1 MFDGEHLRCS
11 VGSRSAFDKR
21 GIGMASHR
29 IGEFLVKDGV
39 IKANQLEKAMEIQ
52 RKTGQRLGVILVE
65 QGFVKEQQ
73 IAKAMEKLYQI
84 PSVDLSSFDLDPNVV
99 KMVGRDVCEKNCIIP
114 VMKQGN
120 VLVVAFSDPSNIFLR
135 DDLSFLTRSRIQVVV
150 APEVSILAAVN
161 RYFGEKMAAVTL
173 QSKMTDKGEEEF
185 ALEGAGS
192 GLEFLTTDGLNGG
205 ATDDAPI
212 VKFVNMVL
220 AEALKK
226 RASDIHFEPYE
237 RRFRIRLRIDGV
249 LQDAMDPPQGSS
261 AAIVSR
267 LKIMSRMDIAEK
279 RKPQDG
285 RIKARTAAGKEIDF
299 RVSTIPT
306 MWGEKVCLRLLDKSN
321 LQLDMTKLGFEPDD
335 LKLFRDSIHLPQ
347 GMVLITGPTGS
358 GKTTTIYSA
367 LQELNT
373 PDVNISTAEDP
384 IEFNFEGINQ
394 VQMNP
399 DISLTFSAA
408 LKSFLRQDPDIIMV
422 GEIRDLETAEIAFKA
437 ASTGHLVVSTLH
449 TNDAPSTIV
458 RLTEM
463 GIQNY
468 LITSTVS
475 LVVAQR
481 LVGRVCENC
490 KHPIEVNSQALVNLG
505 VEPNEIGDYQ
515 LAKGKGCS
523 FCNNTGIK
531 GRLAIY
537 ELMPIT
543 EKVKDAV
550 IKGASS
556 NDLRRLARVE
566 GMRTLR
572 RSALLKL
579 KRGQTTIEEVL
590 GASVKD
596 T

>member
-1 MFDGEHLRCS
+1 M
-11 VGSRSAFDKR
+11 SA
-21 GIGMASHR
+21 HR
-29 IGEFLVKDGV
+29 IGEFLIMEGV
-39 IKANQLEKAMEIQ
+39 IKAQQLEKALEIQ
-52 RKTGQRLGVILVE
+52 RKTGQRFGVVLVE
-65 QGFVKEQQ
+65 QGFVKEFQ
-73 IAKAMEKLYQI
+73 IAKALEKLYQI
-84 PSVDLSSFDLDPNVV
+84 PSVDLTKFEIDSTVV
-99 KMVGRDVCEKNCIIP
+99 KLVPRDFCEKNCVIP

-135 DDLSFLTRSRIQVVV
+135 DDLSFLTRSKIQVVV
-150 APEVSILAAVN
+150 APDVSILNAIN

-173 QSKMTDKGEEEF
+173 QSKVSDKGEEEF

-192 GLEFLTTDGLNGG
+192 GIEFLSTETGG
-205 ATDDAPI
+205 PGGTSEDAPI

-220 AEALKK
+220 ADALKK

-237 RRFRIRLRIDGV
+237 KRFRIRFRIDGS
-249 LQDAMDPPQGSS
+249 LQDAMDPPQGTTN
-261 AAIVSR
+261 AIVSR
-267 LKIMSRMDIAEK
+267 LKIMSKMDIAEK

-285 RIKARTAAGKEIDF
+285 RIKARSSKGKEIDF

-321 LQLDMTKLGFEPDD
+321 LKLDMTLLGFEPDD
-335 LKLFRDSIHLPQ
+335 LKLFRDCIHLPQ
-347 GMVLITGPTGS
+347 GLVLITGPTGS

-399 DISLTFSAA
+399 DIDLNFSVA
-408 LKSFLRQDPDIIMV
+408 LKAFLRQDPDIVMV

-463 GIQNY
+463 GIPNY
-468 LITSTVS
+468 LITSTVN

-481 LVGRVCENC
+481 LVGRVCEGC
-490 KHPIEVNSQALVNLG
+490 KVPVEVNPETLINMG
-505 VEPNEIGDYQ
+505 VDPSEVGDYH
-515 LAKGKGCS
+515 LAKGRGCGV
-523 FCNNTGIK
+523 CNNTGVK

-537 ELMPIT
+537 ELMPMT
-543 EKVKDAV
+543 EKVKEAV
-550 IKGASS
+550 MGGATS
-556 NDLRRLARVE
+556 NELRRLAKVE

-572 RSALLKL
+572 RSGLLKL
-579 KRGQTTIEEVL
+579 KRGQTTVEEVL
-590 GASVKD
+590 SASVKD

>member
-1 MFDGEHLRCS
+1 
-11 VGSRSAFDKR
+11 
-21 GIGMASHR
+21 MAGHR
-29 IGEFLVKDGV
+29 IGEFLVKEGL
-39 IKANQLEKAMEIQ
+39 IKAQQLEKALEIQ
-52 RKTGQRLGVILVE
+52 KRTGQRFGVILVE
-65 QGFVKEQQ
+65 QNFINEQQ

-84 PSVDLSSFDLDPNVV
+84 PSVDLSRFELDPAVV
-99 KMVGRDVCEKNCIIP
+99 KSVGRDVCEKNCVVP

-135 DDLSFLTRSRIQVVV
+135 DDLSFLTRSKIQVVV
-150 APEVSILAAVN
+150 ASEVAILGAIN
-161 RYFGEKMAAVTL
+161 KYFGEKMAGVTL
-173 QSKMTDKGEEEF
+173 QSKVSAKGEEVF
-185 ALEGAGS
+185 ALEGLEA
-192 GLEFLTTDGLNGG
+192 GLEFLTTDGGG
-205 ATDDAPI
+205 ATGLGDDAPI

-226 RASDIHFEPYE
+226 RASDVHFEPYE
-237 RRFRIRLRIDGV
+237 RRFRIRFRIDGS
-249 LQDAMDPPQGSS
+249 LQDAMDPPQGSTS
-261 AAIVSR
+261 AIVSR

-285 RIKARTAAGKEIDF
+285 RIKAKTSQGKEIDF

-306 MWGEKVCLRLLDKSN
+306 MWGEKVVLRLLDKSN
-321 LQLDMTKLGFEPDD
+321 LQLDMAKLGFEPED
-335 LKLFRDSIHLPQ
+335 LKLFRDAIHLPQ
-347 GMVLITGPTGS
+347 GLVLITGPTGS

-399 DISLTFSAA
+399 DINLNFSVA
-408 LKSFLRQDPDIIMV
+408 LKAFLRQDPDIVMV

-463 GIQNY
+463 GIPNY
-468 LITSTVS
+468 LITSTVN

-490 KHPIEVNSQALVNLG
+490 KHPFEVNPQTLINMG
-505 VEPNEIGDYQ
+505 VDPKDVGEYQ
-515 LAKGKGCS
+515 LARGKGCS
-523 FCNNTGIK
+523 FCNNTGVK

-543 EKVKDAV
+543 EKIKEAV
-550 IKGASS
+550 MAGATST
-556 NDLRRLARVE
+556 DLRILARTE

-572 RSALLKL
+572 RSGLLKL

-590 GASVKD
+590 SASVKD

>member
-1 MFDGEHLRCS
+1 
-11 VGSRSAFDKR
+11 
-21 GIGMASHR
+21 MAGHR
-29 IGEFLVKDGV
+29 IGEFLIKEGV
-39 IKANQLEKAMEIQ
+39 IQAQQLERAMEIQ
-52 RKTGQRLGVILVE
+52 KKTGQRFGVILVE

-84 PSVDLSSFDLDPNVV
+84 PSIDLSRFEMDPAVV
-99 KMVGRDVCEKNCIIP
+99 KSVSRDVCDKNCIIP

-120 VLVVAFSDPSNIFLR
+120 VLVVAFADPSNIFLR
-135 DDLSFLTRSRIQVVV
+135 DDLSFLTRSKIQVVV
-150 APEVSILAAVN
+150 APEVSILDAIN

-173 QSKMTDKGEEEF
+173 QSKVSDKGEEEF
-185 ALEGAGS
+185 ALEGAGA
-192 GLEFLTTDGLNGG
+192 GLEFLTTDQGVGGLG
-205 ATDDAPI
+205 DDAPI

-237 RRFRIRLRIDGV
+237 RRFRIRFRIDGS
-249 LQDAMDPPQGSS
+249 LQDAMDPPQGST

-285 RIKARTAAGKEIDF
+285 RIKAKTSKGKEIDF

-306 MWGEKVCLRLLDKSN
+306 MWGEKVVLRLLDKSN
-321 LQLDMTKLGFEPDD
+321 LQLDMARLGFEPDD
-335 LKLFRDSIHLPQ
+335 LKLFRDCIHLPQ
-347 GMVLITGPTGS
+347 GLVLITGPTGS

-384 IEFNFEGINQ
+384 IEFNFEGVNQ
-394 VQMNP
+394 VQMNS
-399 DISLTFSAA
+399 DINLNFSVA
-408 LKSFLRQDPDIIMV
+408 LKAFLRQDPDIVMV

-463 GIQNY
+463 GIPNY
-468 LITSTVS
+468 LITSTVN

-481 LVGRVCENC
+481 LVGRVCEAC
-490 KHPIEVNSQALVNLG
+490 KAPIEVNPQTLINIGA
-505 VEPNEIGDYQ
+505 EPTELNDYQ

-523 FCNNTGIK
+523 MCNNTGVK

-537 ELMPIT
+537 ELMPMT
-543 EKVKDAV
+543 EKIKEAV
-550 IKGASS
+550 MEGATS
-556 NDLRRLARVE
+556 NELRRLARTE

-572 RSALLKL
+572 RSGLLKL

-596 T
+596 S